1 MNTEKKGDIVDLQRF
16 LIHETK
22 QDITVE
28 LQKEMYTSAG
38 ILDIPCFIVSLGIK
52 KDLNQDYY
60 LSLKGDISLWL
71 SDARTLKEVSYPI
84 SLDFEEKITEE
95 SEICGRFLENSQNT
109 LDILG
114 ILWENIV
121 LEIPISYTESDELNI
136 VGDGY
141 QVNGNESEKSMD
153 PRLAPLLELLDKEK
167 E

>member
-1 MNTEKKGDIVDLQRF
+1 MNTEKKGDIVDLQKF

-22 QDITVE
+22 QDVVVDFS
-28 LQKEMYTSAG
+28 KDVYTSAG
-38 ILDIPCFIVSLGIK
+38 ILDIPCFTVSLMIK

-60 LSLKGDISLWL
+60 LTLKGKVTLIL

-84 SLDFEEKITEE
+84 FLDFNEKISEE

-114 ILWENIV
+114 VLWENIV
-121 LEIPISYTESDELNI
+121 LEIPISYTESEELNI
-136 VGDGY
+136 VGNGY